1 MKTMKYYYDLYL
13 KCDILFL
20 VNAFGKFRNNS
31 LTNYGL
37 FPSHYLSPPALSW
50 DAMLNM
56 TKVQLEL
63 IPYPGMY
70 IFFEKGIRGEVSYIS
85 NKYSKARNKYLK
97 SNDPKHESKHV
108 VYLDANNL
116 YGYAMSKFL
125 PTSGF
130 KWNFFLQK
138 KFDLNKYT
146 SNSSKECVL
155 VGDLE
160 YPKELR
166 ESQNDYPSAPD
177 KIEIKF
183 VRLPVKDCWFL

>member
-37 FPSHYLSPPALSW
+37 FPIHYLSPPALSW

-63 IPYPGMY
+63 ITYPGMY

-160 YPKELR
+160 YPKELQ

>member
-37 FPSHYLSPPALSW
+37 FPSHYLSPPALNW

-63 IPYPGMY
+63 ITYPGMY

>member
-63 IPYPGMY
+63 ITYPGMY

-97 SNDPKHESKHV
+97 SNDPEHESKHV

>member
-37 FPSHYLSPPALSW
+37 FPSHYLSPPALNW

-63 IPYPGMY
+63 ITYPGMY

-160 YPKELR
+160 YPKELQG
-166 ESQNDYPSAPD
+166 SQNDYPSAPD

>member
-63 IPYPGMY
+63 ITYPGMY

-97 SNDPKHESKHV
+97 SNDLKHESKHV